1 MNSTIK
7 SIQELAHAVQG
18 EVVGNP
24 EFNVRNLVHPRL
36 IKSNEDLAV
45 ILEPEAVQLLQLHA
59 QTIKAAL
66 VPKGIEIPEGLLEA
80 YIVVEKPRVAL
91 ATLLHIFKI
100 PPVHEAGIH
109 PTALVH
115 ETAQVHPS
123 VSVGPY
129 VVIGPNVAI
138 DEDSII
144 LPHVT
149 IGAESKLGKNCLL
162 YSGVRIGE
170 EILIGNNVVIH
181 NNASI
186 GADGFSYVT
195 PETGSIESAKKS
207 GGKIEAQNTE
217 IIKIHS
223 IGNVI
228 IEDDVEIGACAT
240 IDRANLGPTHIK
252 KGTKIDNLVM
262 IGHNNTIGEN
272 CLIVAQVGVAGS
284 CKVGDRVVLAGQAG
298 LKDHLSIGDDAIV
311 MAQSGLM
318 NDVEAKSIV
327 VGAPAIP
334 QREAFQQFALLG
346 RLGDMRKDLA
356 QLKKRVQEL
365 EKTEE
370 NVLEEVSL
378 ERASKV

>member
-186 GADGFSYVT
+186 GAPKVS
-195 PETGSIESAKKS
+195 ET
-207 GGKIEAQNTE
+207 
-217 IIKIHS
+217 HYL
-223 IGNVI
+223 
-228 IEDDVEIGACAT
+228 
-240 IDRANLGPTHIK
+240 DRN
-252 KGTKIDNLVM
+252 
-262 IGHNNTIGEN
+262 
-272 CLIVAQVGVAGS
+272 GVALDQVARS
-284 CKVGDRVVLAGQAG
+284 RWFCKQCHVPQA
-298 LKDHLSIGDDAIV
+298 DARPLV
-311 MAQSGLM
+311 DNTFKSAAE
-318 NDVEAKSIV
+318 VE
-327 VGAPAIP
+327 
-334 QREAFQQFALLG
+334 
-346 RLGDMRKDLA
+346 
-356 QLKKRVQEL
+356 
-365 EKTEE
+365 
-370 NVLEEVSL
+370 
-378 ERASKV
+378 